1 MNRPNLKSLI
11 FTIVL
16 LFGMNNL
23 AAIEVLSFSSPE
35 QEQRYKDLIAELRC
49 LVCQNQSLADSNAE
63 LAQDL
68 RHEVYGMI
76 MNGQSNKEITD
87 FLIARYSDFV
97 LYRPPLRSST
107 ILLWFAP
114 AILIIVAL
122 AFLFITLKRRSDP
135 STEKT
140 PPMSAEDQSRLNKL
154 LKDNENTKE
163 D

>member
-1 MNRPNLKSLI
+1 MTRSNFKSLL

-16 LFGMNNL
+16 LCGMSDL
-23 AAIEVLSFSSPE
+23 AAIEVLSFSSTE
-35 QEQRYKDLIAELRC
+35 QEQRYKTLIAELRC

-68 RHEVYGMI
+68 RHEVYIMI
-76 MNGQSNKEITD
+76 KNGQSNKEITD

-107 ILLWFAP
+107 ALLWFAP
-114 AILIIVAL
+114 AILIIAAL
-122 AFLFITLKRRSDP
+122 ALLFITLKRRSDP
-135 STEKT
+135 STEKA
-140 PPMSAEDQSRLNKL
+140 PPMSAEDRSRLNKL
-154 LKDNENTKE
+154 LIDNEDKKE